1 MKTSTKNIS
10 LPINFKQ
17 VVELVKQLPFEEKV
31 KLWKVIRKEANIS
44 IENDKVF
51 THFASEKSLASD
63 WLSPVEEVWK
73 NL

>member
-31 KLWKVIRKEANIS
+31 KLWKVIHKETKTNI
-44 IENDKVF
+44 
-51 THFASEKSLASD
+51 
-63 WLSPVEEVWK
+63 
-73 NL
+73 